1 MLRWIAQLLGRDG
14 PRQELAAAPV
24 IPVAGRP
31 RLGRSP
37 RRDAGLVDA
46 TARATWQALA
56 PAITNRLAG
65 WTLAVED
72 EPPADDPDVLGHC
85 YADAQLIVIYRL
97 PHLELAPTRR
107 SLEREVADT
116 VLHEVAH
123 ALGLDDEAAV
133 SALGPLRLPQRRR

>member
-1 MLRWIAQLLGRDG
+1 MLRWIARLLGHDR
-14 PRQELAAAPV
+14 PRQEPAGASV

-31 RLGRSP
+31 RLGRAP

-46 TARATWQALA
+46 TARATWRALA

-65 WTLAVED
+65 WTLVIED
-72 EPPADDPDVLGHC
+72 EPPAEDPDVLGHC
-85 YADAQLIVIYRL
+85 YADVQLIVIYRL

-107 SLEREVADT
+107 SLEREVVDT

-133 SALGPLRLPQRRR
+133 GALGPLRLPHRRW